1 MGAFFGLNYSAFRCK
16 GRVKE
21 TNGVADLGIE
31 TEDLQKLGQLVERY
45 RLSELRYEDGDL
57 RVTLRT
63 ADFMRPSAAT
73 ILPGIVAAPAGA
85 VPTGTDEPVETADND
100 QMVPADGA
108 SGGGNQIKIEAP
120 VMGVFYRSPAPG
132 ESAFV
137 EIGDVIEPGQIVGMI
152 EAMKVFSEVPT
163 EIAGRIVAIPAK
175 NGGLVQPGDALVVV
189 EGAA

>member
-1 MGAFFGLNYSAFRCK
+1 M
-16 GRVKE
+16 
-21 TNGVADLGIE
+21 ADLGIE
-31 TEDLQKLGQLVERY
+31 TEDLQKLGRLVERY

-63 ADFMRPSAAT
+63 ADFMRPSAV
-73 ILPGIVAAPAGA
+73 LPAMVAAPAGA
-85 VPTGTDEPVETADND
+85 VPTGTEDAAPTQTAHND
-100 QMVPADGA
+100 QVLSADAA
-108 SGGGNQIKIEAP
+108 SGEGNQIKIEAP

-152 EAMKVFSEVPT
+152 EAMKVFSEVPA

-189 EGAA
+189 EEAA